1 MLMLSAEQVPDGW
14 TRTTLREQLALCRNG
29 LVCRQDYDPS
39 KGVAVTRIETISDGE
54 INWTRVGHTSPD
66 EVNPSYLLKRGD
78 ILLSH
83 INSVKHIGK
92 VARKTDDRA
101 LIHGMNLMSLRCAE
115 TLDPGFGFAVMSSK
129 RTKTYMERRAK
140 KAVNQASVNR
150 QDIFDLRILL
160 PPLHEQR
167 AIAGVLDAIDE
178 AKERTEA
185 VIAATER
192 LRDSLLHELL
202 TRGVPGW
209 HKEWKEVAG
218 VGTVPACWEVVRL
231 GEVYEVQLGKMLS
244 PKSKQGAN
252 PRPYLTNRNVRWG
265 GFDLSDVPVMDFD
278 QREIEKFR
286 LRRGDLL
293 VCEGGDTGRAAIWRG
308 EIGDCYYQKALHR
321 LRPITEHN
329 ASEFMLAVLMLYA
342 SKGVLLEHSEKTSIS
357 HLTRE
362 RLLRI
367 RVPNPTRCEQEE
379 IVAALRRVGESIK
392 RGCDERDK
400 MKALKVSAADALLT
414 GRVRGIKEEMA
425 TYRVDSCANETHGT
439 DIAEN

>member
-1 MLMLSAEQVPDGW
+1 MLTLSAEQVPDGW

-209 HKEWKEVAG
+209 HREWKEVAG

-231 GEVYEVQLGKMLS
+231 GEVGKVKGGKRLPKGTAYADRNTGLPYIRVVDFSRRSVDLHDIRFLYPETHRAISSYTICSEDVYISIAGTIGFVGTVPDLLDGANLTENAAKIVIKDRGRLS
-244 PKSKQGAN
+244 PYFLMS
-252 PRPYLTNRNVRWG
+252 YLDFSAGQSQIARRVNILGQPKLALERIRTIQLPTPMLAEQAVISAVLTGIDQAINR
-265 GFDLSDVPVMDFD
+265 
-278 QREIEKFR
+278 
-286 LRRGDLL
+286 
-293 VCEGGDTGRAAIWRG
+293 
-308 EIGDCYYQKALHR
+308 
-321 LRPITEHN
+321 
-329 ASEFMLAVLMLYA
+329 ASEERKGLQSLKLA
-342 SKGVLLEHSEKTSIS
+342 
-357 HLTRE
+357 
-362 RLLRI
+362 
-367 RVPNPTRCEQEE
+367 
-379 IVAALRRVGESIK
+379 
-392 RGCDERDK
+392 
-400 MKALKVSAADALLT
+400 AADALLT
-414 GRVRGIKEEMA
+414 GRLRTSA
-425 TYRVDSCANETHGT
+425 Y
-439 DIAEN
+439 